1 MSPDAGNLGAKTA
14 FVFAGCVF
22 VTTIW
27 AYFYL
32 PETKA
37 RTTAEVDEMYAI
49 KLPMRKWAGYQC
61 QAINTAAR
69 KVDEEHAD
77 VERSAV

>member
-1 MSPDAGNLGAKTA
+1 MSPDAGNLGAQTA

-22 VTTIW
+22 LTTIW
-27 AYFYL
+27 SYFFL

-49 KLPMRKWAGYQC
+49 KLPMRKWKGYKC
-61 QAINTAAR
+61 QVVNVAAR
-69 KVDEEHAD
+69 DAEQKARNDSTV
-77 VERSAV
+77 